1 MKSLLLTNDE
11 RRNLPWEMQKY
22 SPLYKPNTR
31 NWQVGDYVIHDDDN
45 KRLGMLMVVVGI
57 RKKDGKYITKY
68 AIPLAQ
74 PKSWRKRW
82 YNPVFKLHD
91 PALFGIP
98 VP

>member
-1 MKSLLLTNDE
+1 MSLLLNDEE

-31 NWQVGDYVIHDDDN
+31 RWAVGDYVIHDDDN
-45 KRLGMLMVVVGI
+45 KRLGMLMVVVAI
-57 RKKDGKYITKY
+57 RKDGKYVTKY
-68 AIPLAQ
+68 AIPYDQ
-74 PKSWRKRW
+74 PMAWRNKRW
-82 YNPVFKLHD
+82 INPVFKLHN